1 MPNIK
6 SAVKRVKTSSDRR
19 ANNVA
24 FKSEMRSAIKN
35 FEAKV
40 EAKDVEAAKSALSQA
55 SKRIDKAA
63 DKGIIHKNTVAR
75 KKSRLTKMY
84 NEISA

>member
-6 SAVKRVKTSSDRR
+6 SAVKRVRTQSDRR
-19 ANNVA
+19 ANNIA
-24 FKSEMRSAIKN
+24 FKSEMRSAIKT

-40 EAKDVEAAKSALSQA
+40 EAKDVEAAKTALNQA

-63 DKGIIHKNTVAR
+63 DKGIIHRNTVAR

>member
-19 ANNVA
+19 AHNIA
-24 FKSEMRSAIKN
+24 IKSAMRSAIKD
-35 FEAKV
+35 FENKA
-40 EAKDVEAAKSALSQA
+40 EAKDVEAAQTALSEA

-63 DKGIIHKNTVAR
+63 DKGIIHKNAVAR
-75 KKSRLTKMY
+75 KKSRLAKMY